1 MGRLRRRRAAA
12 GAPAGSRVVELTP
25 DPARPGAVS
34 LYVDGVAQSY
44 VDKADPTYLHF
55 DYVRRMASVVD
66 AAAPRGEPVRALHL
80 GGGGLT
86 LPRYLA
92 ATRPGSTQVVVE
104 RDAAL
109 LDLVR
114 RELPP
119 PRGDLRVEVADAR
132 EAIEAEPA
140 AGYDLVLAD
149 VYQAAQLPAHVAS
162 VEFAAQVARVLRP
175 GGLYTV
181 NLTDLPPLGHS
192 RVQAATLGAVLP
204 DVCLIAGRAM
214 LRGRRYGN
222 VVLAAAREPGRLPV
236 ARLTVRALRDPVAG
250 VVLHGAALDR
260 FVAGAQPLRD
270 PGPPDLTAGAR

>member
-1 MGRLRRRRAAA
+1 MARHQRRRAAV
-12 GAPAGSRVVELTP
+12 RVPVASHVIELVPVST
-25 DPARPGAVS
+25 RPGARV

-44 VDKADPTYLHF
+44 VDLVDPTYLHF
-55 DYVRRMASVVD
+55 DYVRRMASVID
-66 AAAPRGEPVRALHL
+66 AAAPKREPVDALHL
-80 GGGGLT
+80 GGGGFT

-92 ATRPGSTQVVVE
+92 ATRPDSTQVVVE

-109 LDLVR
+109 LDLVQ
-114 RELPP
+114 RELPLP
-119 PRGDLRVEVADAR
+119 HGDLRVRLADAG

-149 VYQAAQLPAHVAS
+149 VYEAAKMPAHVAG

-175 GGLYTV
+175 DGLYTV
-181 NLTDLPPLGHS
+181 NLTDLPPLGYS
-192 RVQAATLGAVLP
+192 RVQAATLRAVFA

-222 VVLAAAREPGRLPV
+222 VVLAAARKPGRLPV
-236 ARLTVRALRDPVAG
+236 ARLTTRALRDPVAG

-260 FVAGAQPLRD
+260 FIDGAQPLHQTTS
-270 PGPPDLTAGAR
+270 PSG